1 MVKHSNSLIHKL
13 DYPVPTYANRIL
25 YMFGGISLTAFLIL
39 ILSGIF
45 LSQVYNPTPDGAHD
59 SIVYAV
65 THVPFADFARSL
77 HFWVA
82 NLVVFLLLLHITRV
96 FITGSYK
103 KPRRLT
109 WLTGVALLGI
119 TIFYIFIGT
128 VLKMDQEGVEALGH
142 MRESFDLFGIHI
154 GLTNVGVPV
163 ITQLY
168 SWHTIILTL
177 LLLGLISLHMLLIK
191 IRGISARPSKDTV
204 TTVTAGQGTSSFL
217 MHLRRLSGFGL
228 LFLAIAGILAIVF
241 PAPLGHL
248 GIFEQEVTKPLW
260 MFWPFFGLEDMFGL
274 KGLVWGMV
282 GFFAILAA
290 IPFIDRNQFLNWRKR
305 KLILSFGFIFLAAVI
320 GLGVYSKLHKAEAH
334 LGMVD
339 KSSMTETAT
348 ADNLDLSHQ
357 KLRSEAYYL
366 IPTLIGL
373 GSVGTWLAYKSRGRG

>member
-1 MVKHSNSLIHKL
+1 VDKHSDSLLKKL
-13 DYPVPTYANRIL
+13 DYPVPKHANTIL

-39 ILSGIF
+39 IVSGIF
-45 LSQVYNPTPDGAHD
+45 LSQVYSPTPDGAHP

-82 NLVVFLLLLHITRV
+82 NLVVFLLLLHIARV

-119 TIFYIFIGT
+119 TTFYIFIGT

-142 MRESFDLFGIHI
+142 MQESFNIFGIHV
-154 GLTNVGVPV
+154 GLTNAGVPV

-177 LLLGLISLHMLLIK
+177 LLLGLIAIHMVLIK
-191 IRGISARPSKDTV
+191 IRGISAKPSKDAV
-204 TTVTAGQGTSSFL
+204 SAVTAGQGTSSFL
-217 MHLRRLSGFGL
+217 MHLRRLSGYGL
-228 LFLAIAGILAIVF
+228 LFLAIAGILAIIF
-241 PAPLGHL
+241 PAPLGQL
-248 GIFEQEVTKPLW
+248 GIFDQEVTKPLW
-260 MFWPFFGLEDMFGL
+260 MFWPFFGLENIFGL
-274 KGLVWGMV
+274 KGLVWGMI

-290 IPFIDRNQFLNWRKR
+290 IPFIDRNKFLNWRKR
-305 KLILSFGFIFLAAVI
+305 KAVLSLGFVFLVAVI
-320 GLGVYSKLHKAEAH
+320 GLGAYSRLNKTEAH
-334 LGMVD
+334 LGMAD
-339 KSSMTETAT
+339 KSSMAEIAT

-357 KLRSEAYYL
+357 KLRGEAYYV
-366 IPTLIGL
+366 IPALVGL
-373 GSVGTWLAYKSRGRG
+373 GAVGAWFAYKKPE